1 MSMRIGDWA
10 LLGLV
15 LLAAIQVAWIVTRS
29 RAPEPDVAAPP
40 QFLAVGDVS
49 GEVLVVNAVGESRP
63 LVGRGEAL
71 PTLVLA
77 FHSECAHCATVA
89 PAWAEWLREQEFALR
104 ILGVSREPV
113 ETSTAYARENGWDV
127 DVVQVPDDFT
137 APGGRLVMR
146 TPWLFLL
153 DPDGVIVFE
162 AHGSRLDE
170 LAAVLEAEPVV
181 PSLEGGDR

>member
-1 MSMRIGDWA
+1 MRIGDWA

-15 LLAAIQVAWIVTRS
+15 LLAALQVALIVTRA
-29 RAPEPDVAAPP
+29 RAPESDVAAPP
-40 QFLAVGDVS
+40 QFLAVGDVP
-49 GEVLVVNAVGESRP
+49 GEVLVLNAGGESRP
-63 LVGRGEAL
+63 LVSRGEAL

-89 PAWAEWLREQEFALR
+89 PAWAEWLRGQDFELR
-104 ILGVSREPV
+104 VLGVSREPV
-113 ETSTAYARENGWDV
+113 ETSTAYARGNGWDV

-153 DPDGVIVFE
+153 DPEGVIVFE

-170 LAAVLEAEPVV
+170 LTAALEAEPVV
-181 PSLEGGDR
+181 HSVGGGDR